1 MKTASWNIGHLK
13 WSQWSFSW
21 VDYLLLAICYFSAV
35 LDSLDEL
42 FFTLDVIKHLHT
54 FLTVACCIC
63 TCIV

>member
-21 VDYLLLAICYFSAV
+21 VDYLLLAVCYFSAV

-42 FFTLDVIKHLHT
+42 FFTLDVIKI
-54 FLTVACCIC
+54 CIHSSQ
-63 TCIV
+63 